1 MERINIQ
8 EALQEV
14 GGVKRLAILLSVTK
28 TTIYRWVKDKADLP
42 EIYVYRL
49 QSTRTPKR
57 KRA

>member
-14 GGVKRLAILLSVTK
+14 GGVKRLALLLSVTK

-42 EIYVYRL
+42 EMYVYRL
-49 QSTRTPKR
+49 QSTRNKTR
-57 KRA
+57 QRA